1 MRAVSAIPRM
11 SLFCHHQTRSFHILF
26 MHHGLYF
33 PTCILT
39 LYFPCFSFFLINQ
52 SQSKASNANQMIHLC
67 FSKRSTVGQLNAQAA
82 TAEKEK

>member
-1 MRAVSAIPRM
+1 MHFNIVLSM
-11 SLFCHHQTRSFHILF
+11 FLFL
-26 MHHGLYF
+26 L
-33 PTCILT
+33 
-39 LYFPCFSFFLINQ
+39 NQ